1 MTYVEKIKQRDG
13 MTTTNGD
20 TMKLTKI
27 NLGVNN
33 RMLRVG
39 FGKHDG
45 KWFFRVDLWFVGW
58 RLS

>member
-1 MTYVEKIKQRDG
+1 
-13 MTTTNGD
+13 
-20 TMKLTKI
+20 MKLTKI
-27 NLGVNN
+27 NLDVSN

-39 FGKHDG
+39 IGKHDG